1 MNQVFSPS
9 IFNQFLKEERKK
21 RNLTISQLSETLNQ
35 STGYISK
42 LENSDFIVGNPKI
55 EPLLQVY
62 QLPNDYLTILDEK
75 IDQYADNFLDD
86 ITFISNDRSLSY
98 QKIVDFMHDYKNTI
112 LYKIVDV
119 SHFISNTQNQ
129 IIVTE
134 KEIELLTENISIFS
148 DKIQSVIHIYIAS
161 YYTLILDYLSAQIY
175 YNKSLNNTIVC
186 NKYASLLYYHLALFY
201 RNTHDSLKS
210 LHYSDLAT
218 KGFAQTKNYK
228 RLANLKT
235 ITGLQYFDMRYFS
248 KALEVNLE
256 NLEEIQNLDI
266 QFEKRSLLN
275 NIAFIYFLQGNYEKA
290 IEYYAQIDE
299 AEMNEQHFY
308 SYMLPLFITQ
318 DYIKTQ
324 EICEKGLAIAHLQ
337 YYQRLLNYFRQYF
350 DDRNLSLL
358 LKHLTN
364 FYQRC
369 DHHIDSFT
377 KEELLCLI
385 IELLKQD
392 KQYKKALYYTE
403 EKYHLS
409 YK

>member
-1 MNQVFSPS
+1 
-9 IFNQFLKEERKK
+9 
-21 RNLTISQLSETLNQ
+21 
-35 STGYISK
+35 
-42 LENSDFIVGNPKI
+42 
-55 EPLLQVY
+55 
-62 QLPNDYLTILDEK
+62 
-75 IDQYADNFLDD
+75 
-86 ITFISNDRSLSY
+86 
-98 QKIVDFMHDYKNTI
+98 
-112 LYKIVDV
+112 
-119 SHFISNTQNQ
+119 
-129 IIVTE
+129 
-134 KEIELLTENISIFS
+134 
-148 DKIQSVIHIYIAS
+148 
-161 YYTLILDYLSAQIY
+161 
-175 YNKSLNNTIVC
+175 
-186 NKYASLLYYHLALFY
+186 
-201 RNTHDSLKS
+201 
-210 LHYSDLAT
+210 
-218 KGFAQTKNYK
+218 
-228 RLANLKT
+228 
-235 ITGLQYFDMRYFS
+235 MRYFS

-318 DYIKTQ
+318 DYIKAQ